1 MTRAGL
7 TGRAVVLAW
16 AAGRGAILVWAT
28 GLAGMSAAA
37 QTPPAVHGLHA
48 HQPPILVAQQDAT
61 APAAAFLASALL
73 PGAGQYLLES
83 ERWIPYAVVEAW
95 AWLSYADRRSD
106 TRKLEARYREL
117 ARSVPRRVSA
127 GARPDTVFEY
137 YEALDHYTA
146 SGAWDVD
153 PAQPG
158 IQPEED
164 PRTFNG
170 EIWQLAVGL
179 YVPAGTQAD
188 PQDPAYQAAL
198 AFYMEHAIPPG
209 YAWAWGNNDLERQV
223 FRELIR
229 GSDEAFR
236 DATTLLG
243 AILANHLVS
252 AVDAFVL
259 ARLRGADGAPILRIR
274 SSLGGTF
281 DRPRWSAAFELHFQ

>member
-7 TGRAVVLAW
+7 TSRAEHLAW
-16 AAGRGAILVWAT
+16 AAGRGLILAWAA
-28 GLAGMSAAA
+28 GLIGMSAAA
-37 QTPPAVHGLHA
+37 QTPAAGHNLQA
-48 HQPPILVAQQDAT
+48 RQPPMLMARQDAT

-73 PGAGQYLLES
+73 PGTGQYLMKS
-83 ERWIPYAVVEAW
+83 ERWIPYVVVEAW

-137 YEALDHYTA
+137 YEALDHYAA

-158 IQPEED
+158 IQPEAD
-164 PRTFNG
+164 SRTFNG

-198 AFYMEHAIPPG
+198 AFYMEHAIPPD
-209 YAWAWGNNDLERQV
+209 YTWAWGNNDLERQV

-229 GSDEAFR
+229 ESDEAFR

-243 AILANHLVS
+243 AILANHIVS

-259 ARLRGADGAPILRIR
+259 TRLRGADGAPILRLR
-274 SSLGGTF
+274 SGLGGTF